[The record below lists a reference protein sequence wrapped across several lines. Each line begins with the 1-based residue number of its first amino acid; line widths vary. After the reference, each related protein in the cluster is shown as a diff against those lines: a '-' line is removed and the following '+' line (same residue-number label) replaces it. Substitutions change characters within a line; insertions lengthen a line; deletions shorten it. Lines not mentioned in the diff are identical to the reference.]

1 MTTSP
6 PSQDPHTVRMSP
18 AKPIVLVIDDE
29 PGHRLMVRAVLEDVG
44 WTVLE
49 ASDGAEGLKIYQ
61 KRSNL
66 DAVLL
71 DIRLPDRDGI
81 DLLQEIKAVHP
92 HLPVIMLTAF
102 GSVGSAVEAMKL
114 GAFDYMTKPAD
125 NEELKAV
132 LLKAREYL
140 GLVRE
145 NQDLRRALGGE
156 DGSPRLVGQ
165 SPAMH
170 RVGELIRQVG
180 PTEATVLVLGESGTG
195 KELVVK
201 AIHAA
206 SLRHAGPLVEI
217 NCAALPGELLESEL
231 FGYVKGAF
239 TGAVSNKPGRF
250 QLAEKGTLFLDE
262 VGDMP
267 PALQAKL
274 LRAVQERT
282 VEPLGATQS
291 VQVDVRIIAA
301 THQNLPELVSSGVFR
316 EDLYFRLNV
325 LEITLPPLRDRLED
339 LPLLTRHLLHKL
351 SLKNRKPFRDVAPG
365 FLEALAVYRWPGN
378 VRELENVL
386 ERALI
391 LARSDMLTRDL
402 LPDHIREAGSS
413 ALFPA
418 GAPLKTTS
426 HLPRGSEVP
435 AEPTFYTAERHV
447 LIAALEAQGG
457 HRGKTAEALGISR
470 RTLQYKL
477 NKHGLTSR

>member
-1 MTTSP
+1 MSHTSHASQTA
-6 PSQDPHTVRMSP
+6 PSESV
-18 AKPIVLVIDDE
+18 VLVIDDE

-49 ASDGAEGLKIYQ
+49 AADGHAGLESC
-61 KRSNL
+61 RETTHL

-81 DLLQEIKAVHP
+81 AILQEIKALHP
-92 HLPVIMLTAF
+92 QLPVIMLTAF

-114 GAFDYMTKPAD
+114 GAFDYLTKPAD

-132 LLKAREYL
+132 LLKARDYL

-145 NQDLRRALGGE
+145 NQDLRRALGEE
-156 DGSPRLVGQ
+156 DGRPRLVGQ
-165 SPAMH
+165 SPGMR
-170 RVGELIRQVG
+170 RVLDLVHQVG

-201 AIHAA
+201 AIHAS

-267 PALQAKL
+267 PPLQAKL
-274 LRAVQERT
+274 LRALQERT
-282 VEPLGATQS
+282 VEPLGGTQA
-291 VQVDVRIIAA
+291 VPVDVRIIAA
-301 THQNLPELVSSGVFR
+301 THQDLPRLVSSGAFR
-316 EDLYFRLNV
+316 EDLHFRLNV
-325 LEITLPPLRDRLED
+325 LEIKLPPLRERLDD
-339 LPLLTRHLLHKL
+339 LPLLTRHLLRKL
-351 SLKNRKPFRDVAPG
+351 SLKNRKPFRDVGSG
-365 FLEALAVYRWPGN
+365 FLEALSAYRWPGN

-391 LARSDMLTRDL
+391 LARSDMLTPDL
-402 LPDHIREAGSS
+402 LPDHVREPGSGRNGS
-413 ALFPA
+413 ANLA
-418 GAPLKTTS
+418 N
-426 HLPRGSEVP
+426 
-435 AEPTFYTAERHV
+435 EPSFDAAERQV
-447 LIAALEAQGG
+447 LLDALEAHGG
-457 HRGKTAEALGISR
+457 HRGKTALALGVSR

-477 NKHGLTSR
+477 HKHGLTSR